1 MPPSEADSGKHLLS
15 DQLLTLFHQSNQ
27 LAYLTLSADLTI
39 SSISPNLGSILP
51 QDNLTDFVER
61 PLTDLFGEFVGAE
74 AEITAVQSGSRP
86 FYRLENLAR
95 QINDDFCYVTVQLLL
110 LDSENLPAGFL
121 LIVENSTEIG
131 RLQQSLT
138 QQRNELK
145 HEVARRKKAEDA
157 LQKLNDELEQRVK
170 DRTAELAKANEQLRL
185 LEAAIV
191 NTSDTVIITESKPQD
206 LANAGIVYVNK
217 AFTKATGYS
226 YKEIVGQSRQV
237 FHGPNTD
244 PRQLEKIRQAL
255 LNQEAIHVEMVNYRK
270 DGSEFWVDMTVA
282 PIINKNNEL
291 THFVSI
297 ERDATERKQLETALL
312 QAQKMEAVGLLAG
325 GIAHDFNNVLTVII
339 SYSDL
344 LLRYFNEEEKIRK
357 YVEPIYTAGKRAS
370 ELTYQLLAFSRQQML
385 KPEEVNL
392 NQVIMEVETMIRRP
406 IGEDIQFTTL
416 LTPELWS
423 IEADPGQLSQVIMNL
438 AVNARD
444 AMPQGGTLTIETEN
458 IVLEKKDSRISPELG
473 TGEFIKLTV
482 SDTGRGMDSDTVKR
496 IFDPFFT
503 TKEAGKGTGLG
514 LSTVYGIVAQS
525 NGGII
530 VHSEISDGTRFEIFL
545 PRIYQGDKT
554 KNTKSEI
561 APQQRPGNEI
571 ILLVEDDDNVRDLL
585 HQGLKDQGYKMLVA
599 SGGEEAIKLCRRH
612 AGTIDL
618 LLIDVVMPDISG
630 PELAQHLHPFFP
642 KMKVLYMT
650 GYTDAVI
657 ARHGLDDAAI
667 DLLQKPFTIGTLA
680 GKVRQLFTNPPKK
693 DNPPPPLTTAP

>member
-1 MPPSEADSGKHLLS
+1 MSPSEADSDKHLLS
-15 DQLLTLFHQSNQ
+15 DQLLTLFHQSDQ

-39 SSISPNLGSILP
+39 SSMSPNLGSILP
-51 QDNLTDFVER
+51 QSDLDDFVER
-61 PLTDLFGEFVGAE
+61 PLTDLFGEFVGAD
-74 AEITAVQSGSRP
+74 AEITAVQSGRRP

-95 QINDDFCYVTVQLLL
+95 QINSDFYYVTVQLLL
-110 LDSENLPAGFL
+110 LDPANLTAGFL
-121 LIVENSTEIG
+121 LTVDNSTEIG

-145 HEVARRKKAEDA
+145 HEVARRKKAEHA

-170 DRTAELAKANEQLRL
+170 ERTAELAKANEQLRL

-344 LLRYFNEEEKIRK
+344 LLRYFNEEDKIRK

-392 NQVIMEVETMIRRP
+392 NQIITEVETMIRRP

-458 IVLEKKDSRISPELG
+458 IILEKKDGRISPELG
-473 TGEFIKLTV
+473 VGEFIKLTV

-530 VHSEISDGTRFEIFL
+530 VHSEIGHGTRFEIFL
-545 PRIYQGDKT
+545 PRMYQGDKT
-554 KNTKSEI
+554 KNTKSELV
-561 APQQRPGNEI
+561 PQQRQGSEI

-599 SGGEEAIKLCRRH
+599 SGGEDAIKLCRRH
-612 AGTIDL
+612 AGAIDL
-618 LLIDVVMPDISG
+618 LLTDVVMPDISG
-630 PELAQHLHPFFP
+630 PELAQHLQPFFP

-657 ARHGLDDAAI
+657 ARHGLNDAAI

-680 GKVRQLFTNPPKK
+680 GKVRQLFANPPKQ
-693 DNPPPPLTTAP
+693 DSPPQPL